1 MIEELIA
8 RVFGTR
14 NAAHLAHWKE
24 ASGYRHETLA
34 AFYGDVLDAL
44 DKLVEA
50 YQGAFDL
57 VAESQC

>member
-34 AFYGDVLDAL
+34 AFYEGVYLKAIY
-44 DKLVEA
+44 KLRN
-50 YQGAFDL
+50 L
-57 VAESQC
+57 K